1 MHKLLQDQELELS
14 RFGEFLLCRQ
24 LVPEKNAPYYV
35 KWVRRFMFKEPENA
49 RLSLEERMEAFRQG
63 LQTADGFED
72 WQVQQADRALRL
84 YFHNFKG
91 EQKWDA
97 AKEVRVQ
104 VGADG
109 SIVPSEVMNVMRNQ
123 LRTGHYSYRTEQTYL
138 DWVRRF
144 FEYMDRV
151 SAAKRERHV
160 VTAQAVKD
168 FLAWL
173 ALRQHVAASTQNQ
186 AFNALVY
193 LCREVLDMELGELQQ
208 GVRARQGRKLPV
220 VLTQEETGVLL
231 GQMEGR
237 ARLMAQVIY
246 SGGLRVMECC
256 RLRVKDLD
264 FQNSLIFVRS
274 GKGDKDRSTLLAES
288 VKPELKQHLEAVRG
302 LYEKDRAAG
311 VEGVWMPHALDK
323 KYPNAGKEWG
333 WQWVFPSPNLSTD
346 PRSGK
351 IRRHHVS
358 DVAIQRAVKEGVNGA
373 GIIKLASVHTLRH
386 SFATHLLLQGVD
398 IRQIQEYLGHQNV
411 ETTMV
416 YTHVVKNLRRP
427 VASPLDS
434 LGG

>member
-1 MHKLLQDQELELS
+1 MHKLLPDQELELG

-49 RLSLEERMEAFRQG
+49 KFSLEERMEAFRQG
-63 LQTADGFED
+63 LQTADGYED

-84 YFHNFKG
+84 FFHNFKG

-97 AKEVRVQ
+97 TKEVRVQ

-109 SIVPSEVMNVMRNQ
+109 AIVPAEVMNVMRNQ
-123 LRTGHYSYRTEQTYL
+123 LRIGHYSYRTEQTYL

-151 SAAKRERHV
+151 SDAKRERHV

-186 AFNALVY
+186 AFNALLF
-193 LCREVLDMELGELQQ
+193 LCRDVLAMDLGYLQH

-220 VLTQEETGVLL
+220 VLSPEETSALFECL
-231 GQMEGR
+231 HGR

-264 FQNSLIFVRS
+264 LQNGLIFVRS
-274 GKGDKDRSTLLAES
+274 GKGDKDRSTLLADS
-288 VKPELKQHLEAVRG
+288 LKPALKKHLGGVKELH
-302 LYEKDRAAG
+302 EKDRAAG
-311 VEGVWMPHALDK
+311 VEGVWMPEALAR

-333 WQWVFPSPNLSTD
+333 WQWVFPSPTLSMD
-346 PRSGK
+346 PRGGQ

-358 DVAIQRAVKEGVNGA
+358 DMAIQRAVKDGVRKA
-373 GIIKLASVHTLRH
+373 EIAKPVSVHTLRH

-398 IRQIQEYLGHQNV
+398 IRQIQDYLGHQNL
-411 ETTMV
+411 ETTMI
-416 YTHVVKNLRRP
+416 YTHVVKDFRRP
-427 VASPLDS
+427 VASPLDT
-434 LGG
+434 L